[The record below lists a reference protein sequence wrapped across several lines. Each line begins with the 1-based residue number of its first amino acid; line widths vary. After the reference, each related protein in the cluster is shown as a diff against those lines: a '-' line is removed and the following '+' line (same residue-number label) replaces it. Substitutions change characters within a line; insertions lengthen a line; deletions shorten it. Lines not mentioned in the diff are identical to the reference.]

1 LLKNATKTKKVH
13 ADASY
18 KVIWE
23 EIPILISGG
32 TDMIRLF
39 HPYGINI
46 CTNEKTAD
54 FIFVF
59 KSLVDS
65 LKTLGEE
72 LNVKTL
78 ISDASNSIRNAF
90 KEVFGVDTLLIM
102 CWVHMRRNVVKH
114 LHFLDDEL

>member
-1 LLKNATKTKKVH
+1 MDRH
-13 ADASY
+13 
-18 KVIWE
+18 
-23 EIPILISGG
+23 
-32 TDMIRLF
+32 F

-46 CTNEKTAD
+46 CTNEKIAD

-72 LNVKTL
+72 LNLKTL

-90 KEVFGVDTLLIM
+90 KEVFGVDS
-102 CWVHMRRNVVKH
+102 
-114 LHFLDDEL
+114 